1 MAYRCCKFLQRFWCE
16 DSGRQVGIDE
26 REISAIPIRLDMILR
41 IKNHSFMK
49 PILEVLTTYHSLGP
63 CLVKSLGMAIKKSVS
78 FWTGDISAVE
88 IYAI

>member
-1 MAYRCCKFLQRFWCE
+1 
-16 DSGRQVGIDE
+16 
-26 REISAIPIRLDMILR
+26 
-41 IKNHSFMK
+41 MK

-88 IYAI
+88 IYAILQV